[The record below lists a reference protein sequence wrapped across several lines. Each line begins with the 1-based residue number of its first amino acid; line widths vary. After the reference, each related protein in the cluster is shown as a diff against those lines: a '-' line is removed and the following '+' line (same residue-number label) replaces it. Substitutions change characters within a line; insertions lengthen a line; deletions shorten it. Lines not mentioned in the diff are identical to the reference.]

1 MQALIESTGTLE
13 RRLTF
18 SVPNERLQSQVR
30 DRLQE
35 ISRTARINGFRPGK
49 VPPKVVEQRFGAQ
62 VHAEKMNELLR
73 ETFDAALREHD
84 LHIVGAPQI
93 TPKGDS
99 GLDFV
104 AAVELLPDFG
114 DIDVSQLT
122 IVRPTAEVT
131 DADIDR
137 MINNLRQQRRT
148 WNTVQRPAQADD
160 RIRADVWIATESERF
175 PAEGVENSTTVIGQ
189 GPLFAPIEQAFI
201 GMAVGE
207 EKTVDVEFPADWRS
221 AALAGKTA
229 KAHLK
234 LTEID
239 EPVLPEVNADF
250 IRSFG
255 VQSGELDQFRA
266 DIRANLERELKGAL
280 MNRLRREVNEKL
292 IAAYADVALPPRLV
306 ENEARALLEQQQ
318 EQLRHRGQEP
328 ETPAE
333 NAHEAF
339 LETARNRIRVGLL
352 VSEIAQRNQLRLE
365 QERLLETLRL
375 IASTYE
381 QPEQVI
387 AMYRND
393 QQLLAQLQNRVM
405 EEQVIDWIAER
416 AQQSEQVLSFQQAIG
431 L

>member
-84 LHIVGAPQI
+84 LHIVGTPQI
-93 TPKGDS
+93 TPQGDS

-104 AAVELLPDFG
+104 ATVELLPDFG

-207 EKTVDVEFPADWRS
+207 EKTVDVEFPVDWRS

-255 VQSGELDQFRA
+255 VQSGEIDQFRA

-318 EQLRHRGQEP
+318 EQLRRRGQEP

-352 VSEIAQRNQLRLE
+352 VSEIAQRNKLRLE

-416 AQQSEQVLSFQQAIG
+416 AQQTEQVLSFQQAIG

>member
-18 SVPNERLQSQVR
+18 SVPDEHLQSQVR
-30 DRLQE
+30 ERLQE
-35 ISRTARINGFRPGK
+35 IGRTARINGFRPGK

-62 VHAEKMNELLR
+62 VRAEKMDDLLR
-73 ETFDAALREHD
+73 QSFDAALREHN
-84 LHIVGAPQI
+84 LHIVGTPQI
-93 TPKGDS
+93 VPQGDT

-104 AAVELLPDFG
+104 ATVELFPDFG

-137 MINNLRQQRRT
+137 MIDNLRQQRRT
-148 WNTVQRPAQADD
+148 WNQVQRPAKEGD
-160 RIRADVWIATESERF
+160 RAHAEVWIATESERL
-175 PAEGVENSTTVIGQ
+175 PPEGVENSATIIGQ
-189 GPLFAPIEQAFI
+189 GMLFAPIEQALV
-201 GMAVGE
+201 GMVIGE
-207 EKTVDVEFPADWRS
+207 EKTVDVQFPADWRS
-221 AALAGKTA
+221 TTLAGKTA

-234 LTEID
+234 LSQVH
-239 EPVLPEVNADF
+239 EPVLPEVDGAF
-250 IRSFG
+250 IQSFG
-255 VQSGELDQFRA
+255 VQSGEMDQFRA

-292 IAAYADVALPPRLV
+292 AAAYANVALPQRLV
-306 ENEARALLEQQQ
+306 ESEARALLEQQQ
-318 EQLRHRGQEP
+318 EHIRRRGQEP
-328 ETPAE
+328 PAAEE
-333 NAHEAF
+333 NAYEAF
-339 LETARNRIRVGLL
+339 LDTASKRIRVGLL

-387 AMYRND
+387 EMYRND

-416 AQQSEQVLSFQQAIG
+416 AQKTEQVLSFQQAISP
-431 L
+431 

>member
-18 SVPNERLQSQVR
+18 SLPDERLQSQVR
-30 DRLQE
+30 ERLQE
-35 ISRTARINGFRPGK
+35 IGRTARINGFRPGK
-49 VPPKVVEQRFGAQ
+49 VPSKVVEQRFGGQ
-62 VHAEKMNELLR
+62 VRAEKMNDLLR

-84 LHIVGAPQI
+84 LRIVGTPHIAPQ
-93 TPKGDS
+93 GDT

-104 AAVELLPDFG
+104 ATVELLPDFG
-114 DIDVSQLT
+114 EIDVSQLR
-122 IVRPTAEVT
+122 IVRPTAKVT

-137 MINNLRQQRRT
+137 MIDNLRQQRRT
-148 WNTVQRPAQADD
+148 WNPVQRPAKEGD
-160 RIRADVWIATESERF
+160 RAHAEVWIATESERF
-175 PAEGVENSTTVIGQ
+175 PAEGVENSATIIGQ
-189 GPLFAPIEQAFI
+189 GMLFAPIEQALV

-207 EKTVDVEFPADWRS
+207 EKTVDVTFPADWRS
-221 AALAGKTA
+221 PALAGKTA

-234 LTEID
+234 LTQVH
-239 EPVLPEVNADF
+239 EPVLPEVDAAF
-250 IRSFG
+250 IQSFG
-255 VQSGELDQFRA
+255 VQSGEMEQFRA
-266 DIRANLERELKGAL
+266 DIRSNLERELKGAL

-306 ENEARALLEQQQ
+306 ESEARALLEQQQ
-318 EQLRHRGQEP
+318 EQIRRRGQEP

-339 LETARNRIRVGLL
+339 LDTANKRIRVGLL

-365 QERLLETLRL
+365 QDRLLETLRL

-387 AMYRND
+387 EMYRND

-416 AQQSEQVLSFQQAIG
+416 AQQTEQVLSFQEAIG